1 MGKFISEHSDKIFG
15 ESFLGIFATHIGFV
29 MANIDMI
36 LLIIISITGFVVF
49 SILNDVDVKNN
60 YGTKT
65 LEKHKVKFSESL
77 SEGLDIFRGSG
88 TGGSGAGGKEGFA
101 GEEGGFAGP
110 AGGFA
115 GPAGGF
121 AIERSFDKASY
132 HTRCNEITDE
142 AKRSKCL
149 LI

>member
-1 MGKFISEHSDKIFG
+1 MEIRENVISGIILIGLIILMGKFISEHSDKIFG

-36 LLIIISITGFVVF
+36 ILIIISITGFIVF

-88 TGGSGAGGKEGFA
+88 TGEN
-101 GEEGGFAGP
+101 E
-110 AGGFA
+110 
-115 GPAGGF
+115 GF